1 MTRVLLI
8 YPFFLPRWDRSVF
21 RFPPLGLTYVAASL
35 REAGHEVHLLDC
47 TFLGRKEALQRALE
61 VQAPVVGIYCMAT
74 MIDDCLWF
82 GRQLRAVS
90 RLLVAG
96 GPHPTWDP
104 APFAHVFD
112 VVVRGEGEQ
121 TAVELL
127 HAFEQGDSYSTVRG
141 IDFHG
146 ERSRQQGISPEWTC
160 TEAREPIQHLDDIS
174 FPARDLLPNQ
184 DYIRHGRRKYGFS
197 VTTVLSTRGCPFR
210 CEFCSNVVFGGS
222 YRERSVENVIEEVEE
237 ALGFGYD
244 RISFADDV
252 FTLRKTRVLELCEE
266 IRRRGLEFSW
276 ECLGRVD
283 ALDEETARKMKQSGC
298 RRIYF
303 GIESG
308 NAQIL
313 EQMNKKITPELAR
326 AAVEAAHR
334 AGLEVGAFFIL
345 FYPGETDA
353 TVKET
358 LRFAASLPV
367 DYLGLSMPYP
377 LPGTALYERV
387 KGRITRNWKPGGRF
401 LFSHEL
407 TYRSDFSESKMQ
419 FGIFKGQ
426 MQLALKRRMGT
437 FSLIPLKIFDTVSDA
452 ILKSFTVKFSFLIIK
467 ATPGGC

>member
-1 MTRVLLI
+1 MTTVLLI
-8 YPFFLPRWDRSVF
+8 YPYFKPRFDRSVF
-21 RFPPLGLTYVAASL
+21 RFPPLGISYIAASL
-35 REAGHEVHLLDC
+35 RRAGHEVQLLDC
-47 TFLGRKEALQRALE
+47 TFLQRKDALHRAMA
-61 VQAPVVGIYCMAT
+61 VNAPVVGIYSMAT
-74 MIDDCLWF
+74 MIEDCLWF
-82 GRQLRAVS
+82 GRALRAPG
-90 RLLVAG
+90 RLLIAG

-104 APFAHVFD
+104 APFRDVFD
-112 VVVRGEGEQ
+112 VVVRGEGDQ
-121 TAVELL
+121 TILELL
-127 HAFEQGDSYSTVRG
+127 QAYERG
-141 IDFHG
+141 ESFQSVAGIAYRLKATGAEGNTPEWIHTG
-146 ERSRQQGISPEWTC
+146 ERPFIKDLDGIP
-160 TEAREPIQHLDDIS
+160 

-184 DYIRHGRRKYGFS
+184 DYIRHGRSRYGYS

-222 YRERSVENVIEEVEE
+222 YRERSADNVVDEVEQ

-252 FTLRKTRVLELCEE
+252 FTLKKNRVLSVCQE
-266 IRRRGLEFSW
+266 IRRRGLTFEW

-283 ALDEETARKMKQSGC
+283 SMDEETARAMKESGC

-308 NAQIL
+308 DARIL
-313 EQMNKKITPELAR
+313 ELMNKKITAEQAR

-345 FYPGETDA
+345 FYPGETGA
-353 TVKET
+353 TVAGT

-387 KGRITRNWKPGGRF
+387 KGRINRVWKPGRRF

-407 TYRSDFSESKMQ
+407 TYQSDFSEWKMQ
-419 FGIFKGQ
+419 FGIIKGQ
-426 MQLALKRRMGT
+426 MHLAIKRKLGR
-437 FSLIPLKIFDTVSDA
+437 IAPLPLGVFDKITD
-452 ILKSFTVKFSFLIIK
+452 ILFAVMR
-467 ATPGGC
+467 